1 MPQFWGFEEAEA
13 GLSRRED
20 VLTGA
25 ERRPR
30 RSARHAGRSARHAGR
45 SPCKQTPDSACDRP
59 RFTDFRKDPFKVF
72 NSADLESEHFL

>member
-1 MPQFWGFEEAEA
+1 MPQFWGFEEVEA
-13 GLSRRED
+13 ALSRLED

-25 ERRPR
+25 KRRPR
-30 RSARHAGRSARHAGR
+30 RSARHAGR